1 MLDRIYQWRAT
12 MVLRQHG
19 FTRGNFARARSESL
33 LEKYDDWQLLDG
45 IYQTLYQWKSA
56 TYRGED

>member
-1 MLDRIYQWRAT
+1 

-33 LEKYDDWQLLDG
+33 LEKYDDWQLLNG
-45 IYQTLYQWKSA
+45 VYQALYQWESA
-56 TYRGED
+56 INRW